1 MGDPNVLVQ
10 QATALKNEG
19 RYDEA
24 EQLLKQ
30 VLGINPRHAEAHHQ
44 LGLVYCFTGLFD
56 ESIQELETSVHL
68 NPESVQARL
77 DLALTY
83 AMLGYEPEAK
93 RELEEVLRRDPTNE
107 MALRQIVYFK

>member
-1 MGDPNVLVQ
+1 MGDPKRMLQ
-10 QATALKNEG
+10 QALALKNDG

-24 EQLLKQ
+24 ESLLKQ
-30 VLGINPRHAEAHHQ
+30 VLAVNPRSAEAHHL

-68 NPESVQARL
+68 NPEAIQPRL

-83 AMLGYEPEAK
+83 SMLGYESEAR
-93 RELEEVLRRDPTNE
+93 RELEEVLRRDPNNE
-107 MALRQIVYFK
+107 MAQRQIVYFK

>member
-1 MGDPNVLVQ
+1 MGDLKQ
-10 QATALKNEG
+10 LIEQAFALKNEG

-24 EQLLKQ
+24 ERLLKL
-30 VLGINPRHAEAHHQ
+30 VLQRNPNSAEAHHL

-56 ESIQELETSVHL
+56 ESIQELETSVRL
-68 NPESVQARL
+68 DPDAIQPRL

-83 AMLGYEPEAK
+83 SMLGYEPEAK
-93 RELEEVLRRDPTNE
+93 RELEEVLRRDPANE

>member
-1 MGDPNVLVQ
+1 MGDPKQLLQ

-19 RYDEA
+19 RYEEA

-30 VLGINPRHAEAHHQ
+30 VLAAYPNLAEAHHL

-56 ESIQELETSVHL
+56 ESIQELETSVRL
-68 NPESVQARL
+68 DPDAVQPRL

-83 AMLGYEPEAK
+83 SMLGYEPEAK
-93 RELEEVLRRDPTNE
+93 REFEEVLRRDPNNE
-107 MALRQIVYFK
+107 MAQRQIVYFK

>member
-1 MGDPNVLVQ
+1 V
-10 QATALKNEG
+10 
-19 RYDEA
+19 R
-24 EQLLKQ
+24 
-30 VLGINPRHAEAHHQ
+30 
-44 LGLVYCFTGLFD
+44 
-56 ESIQELETSVHL
+56 L